1 MSTNI
6 KELGG
11 WCGKGV
17 AYSVNKGEGPRT
29 IKGVGVES
37 NTMNSFSFITM
48 RLTCTEKVPVLT
60 YEARLFEVLK
70 AVLMKPVKT
79 LLRQHKAEGSLQG
92 EDAHRDRRA
101 QHR

>member
-11 WCGKGV
+11 WCGTGAAHPV
-17 AYSVNKGEGPRT
+17 HKGERPRT
-29 IKGVGVES
+29 LKGVGVES

-79 LLRQHKAEGSLQG
+79 LLRQHKAEGSHQG

>member
-1 MSTNI
+1 MVREGSRLLY
-6 KELGG
+6 EQGG
-11 WCGKGV
+11 GAKNNQG
-17 AYSVNKGEGPRT
+17 G
-29 IKGVGVES
+29 